1 MKCQSFAQKNFLR
14 YIIPDN
20 IYTKFCLNTGKTY
33 EKSLVYFTVLSPL
46 RADPDPDGW
55 SAGLI
60 PDPDGRSPDP

>member
-1 MKCQSFAQKNFLR
+1 MPVICAKNFLR
-14 YIIPDN
+14 YIIPYN
-20 IYTKFCLNTGKTY
+20 IYTKFCLNTWKRSY
-33 EKSLVYFTVLSPL
+33 EQLLVFFTVLSPL